1 MQKQEENGL
10 TNISDLKHV
19 VYINLEHRTDRK
31 IHVEQQLESIG
42 IKSPLRFNAIKLP
55 NGAIGCSMSHLKCLL
70 MAKERGWPHV
80 LICEDDVDFLNP
92 SLFLNQI
99 NKFLSIKTNDWDVV
113 LIAGNNMHPYEHC
126 SNSFIKIHH
135 CLTTTGYIVQSHYY
149 DTLIN
154 NYRDGIQKLIKEPEN
169 KKEYAIDK
177 YWIKLQEKNDWYLI
191 IPLSVVQRPEYSD
204 VEHTNS
210 DFTNYMLNYNKCYT
224 K

>member
-1 MQKQEENGL
+1 
-10 TNISDLKHV
+10 
-19 VYINLEHRTDRK
+19 
-31 IHVEQQLESIG
+31 
-42 IKSPLRFNAIKLP
+42 
-55 NGAIGCSMSHLKCLL
+55 MSHLKCLL

-191 IPLSVVQRPEYSD
+191 IPLSVVQRPDYSD

-210 DFTNYMLNYNKCYT
+210 DFKNYMLNYNKCYT

>member
-191 IPLSVVQRPEYSD
+191 IPLSVVQRPDYSD

-210 DFTNYMLNYNKCYT
+210 DFKNYMLNYNKCYT